1 MGTESVRGRRSALRA
16 IRLLCQ
22 AMQLMR
28 ERLAAVSSGP
38 DRAG

>member
-1 MGTESVRGRRSALRA
+1 MVRERRSALRA
-16 IRLLCQ
+16 IRLLCR